1 MYIWCHFLSQFLSS
15 DYDRFVSVIYV
26 IIFVTLLTKRFFSL
40 VFNNILV
47 SWIIYLLIYFY
58 SYFRFVSPILHIGPN
73 LVSKHVSV
81 KEVIITPQLVKCS
94 KAAQSVLQPVLGKD
108 VHIVVPFLYLSL
120 SYCKFEWAENV
131 AVQART
137 KKLKS
142 KQICSSTKWFLWKL
156 DNLSHL

>member
-1 MYIWCHFLSQFLSS
+1 MYTWCHFLSQFLSS
-15 DYDRFVSVIYV
+15 DYDRFMSVIYV
-26 IIFVTLLTKRFFSL
+26 IIFVPLFEGLFSSCFQWYCGFL
-40 VFNNILV
+40 N
-47 SWIIYLLIYFY
+47 SLLIYFS

-73 LVSKHVSV
+73 LVSKLVSV

-108 VHIVVPFLYLSL
+108 VHIVVPFLYLSM

-137 KKLKS
+137 KKLSS
-142 KQICSSTKWFLWKL
+142 KQICCSTKWFLWKL